1 MPDGAVTVWFD
12 YACPHSYHGLRRLEE
27 LASEIGFEIDR
38 RPFLVR
44 TAPVEAG
51 PVPSDPRNAANDT
64 RRQPL
69 YQPGHGSG
77 TEPASNRSVSTLV
90 IHAATAY
97 AKERG
102 LDREF
107 YWAASKEYW
116 EHGTDLGN
124 LYTIRRLAMVTG
136 LDWGEM
142 WPKLESGRY
151 HSLVLAQH
159 EGALKAGVV
168 RTPSFQVGGRLHA
181 GPIDADRLRAAVQ
194 AAG

>member
-51 PVPSDPRNAANDT
+51 PVPSDPRNAANDP

-77 TEPASNRSVSTLV
+77 TEPASNRSVSTLA
-90 IHAATAY
+90 IHAATAC
-97 AKERG
+97 AKEYALLIGINYYADQRIKPLQG
-102 LDREF
+102 CVNDVNNFQQMLIREYGF
-107 YWAASKEYW
+107 APRRIRVLTDEQATLAAIRAE
-116 EHGTDLGN
+116 LRN
-124 LYTIRRLAMVTG
+124 LARICRPSDTLVIHY
-136 LDWGEM
+136 
-142 WPKLESGRY
+142 SGR
-151 HSLVLAQH
+151 
-159 EGALKAGVV
+159 K
-168 RTPSFQVGGRLHA
+168 RR
-181 GPIDADRLRAAVQ
+181 
-194 AAG
+194 

>member
-51 PVPSDPRNAANDT
+51 PVPSDPRHAANDT

-77 TEPASNRSVSTLV
+77 TEPASNRSVSTLAV
-90 IHAATAY
+90 HAATAY

-107 YWAASKEYW
+107 YWAASSEYW
-116 EHGTDLGN
+116 EQGTDLAS
-124 LYTIRRLAMVTG
+124 LYTIRRLALITG
-136 LDWGEM
+136 LDWGEL
-142 WPKLESGRY
+142 WPKLESGSY
-151 HSLVLAQH
+151 HSRVLAQH
-159 EGALKAGVV
+159 EAALKAGVV
-168 RTPSFQVGGRLHA
+168 RTPSFQVSGRLHA
-181 GPIDADRLRAAVQ
+181 GPIDADQLRAAVQ